1 MKPATADYL
10 LKMLS
15 DMAKE
20 IENCQVRIKAFEV
33 ALQKYEPNLYQCYQD
48 AVERET
54 QAIANC
60 VQPQPEP
67 LNAAILRAMIV
78 QDQE

>member
-1 MKPATADYL
+1 MKPTTADYL
-10 LKMLS
+10 LKVLS

-20 IENCQVRIKAFEV
+20 IENCQVRIKAFET
-33 ALQKYEPNLYQCYQD
+33 ALQKYEPNLYQCYQN
-48 AVERET
+48 AVGRET

-67 LNAAILRAMIV
+67 LNTAILRTMLV
-78 QDQE
+78 QDQD